1 MNSILVLEVQGNA
14 ETVYNYG
21 WTIAYYQAYNI
32 RSAAG
37 GVRWR
42 CTGVGSLDRTEYQ
55 VVTEWTGVS
64 STGVS
69 SLNTPTPGHTFHLGL
84 VDILALTF
92 CHQYTMYLASSL
104 AQF

>member
-1 MNSILVLEVQGNA
+1 MTGNSILVLEVQGNA

-55 VVTEWTGVS
+55 VVPEYPPP
-64 STGVS
+64 
-69 SLNTPTPGHTFHLGL
+69 LRQPQTPPDNVHTMDLLISCG
-84 VDILALTF
+84 I
-92 CHQYTMYLASSL
+92 YKSY
-104 AQF
+104 